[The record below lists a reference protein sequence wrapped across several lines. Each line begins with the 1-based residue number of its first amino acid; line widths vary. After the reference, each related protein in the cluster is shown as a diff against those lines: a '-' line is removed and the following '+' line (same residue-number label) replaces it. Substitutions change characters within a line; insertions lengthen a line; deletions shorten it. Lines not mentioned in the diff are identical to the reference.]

1 MPVAMFKVARCYQLR
16 QRQFVETTEAPSNT
30 NGIWLEAFI

>member
-1 MPVAMFKVARCYQLR
+1 MPVAMFKVARCYQR
-16 QRQFVETTEAPSNT
+16 HHFGFVETAEVPSNT

>member
-1 MPVAMFKVARCYQLR
+1 MLVAMFKVASCYQWR
-16 QRQFVETTEAPSNT
+16 HFGFVETTEAPSNT